1 MPGLPSPPD
10 DVDLTADKR
19 PMVIGASVATWI
31 LAVFA
36 VLLRIISRKIKGLNL
51 WYDDWLV
58 VAALIPAVVHV
69 SGVAGYG
76 QCGPFFDTLVSAN
89 ILEAVSRGV
98 GQHVWVASPEG
109 TYAWAIGLFIGEICY
124 TLTLLLVKL
133 AILAFYWRSFSIKRS
148 VKIIIW
154 ILVATTSGWAFS
166 LLVATFLQCIP
177 TRAFWE
183 RFNPYNPLLPS
194 EYHCGVDSLPFFIGN
209 AIPNIVTDIV
219 MIILPIPYIWSLQ
232 LPVQQKLALGGVFV
246 VGIFVTIV
254 SLVRLIQVINL
265 DLTNVDITWNFASV
279 GTWTIVEGNVAILC
293 ACLPFLKPIINKIT
307 YGRFGSTADK
317 SVNTKGSSKP
327 EQRRQASGA
336 WGIDKNYGGSTT
348 YVRSNKT
355 DERPFTRLD
364 GDESDQ
370 GTSGRSNTDLELQ
383 DMRHA
388 DGSPDGILVVRDVIM
403 ETEHNPKSVY

>member
-1 MPGLPSPPD
+1 MSTLPSPPD
-10 DVDLTADKR
+10 GVDLTADKR
-19 PMVIGASVATWI
+19 PMVIGASVATWL

-36 VLLRIISRKIKGLNL
+36 VLLRIISRRIKGLNL

-69 SGVAGYG
+69 SGVAGY
-76 QCGPFFDTLVSAN
+76 
-89 ILEAVSRGV
+89 AVSRGV

-148 VKIIIW
+148 VKMIIW
-154 ILVATTSGWAFS
+154 VLVATTSGWAFS
-166 LLVATFLQCIP
+166 LLVATFCQCLP

-183 RFNPYNPLLPS
+183 RFNPYNPLPPS

-246 VGIFVTIV
+246 VGIFVTVV

-327 EQRRQASGA
+327 GQPRQASGA
-336 WGIDKNYGGSTT
+336 WGMDKNYGSSTT

-370 GTSGRSNTDLELQ
+370 GTSGRSNTDMELQ
-383 DMRHA
+383 DIRHA
-388 DGSPDGILVVRDVIM
+388 DGSPDGIVVVRDVIM
-403 ETEHNPKSVY
+403 EAEHNPKSVY